1 MIGNYTAVDY
11 QVHSRFSHDG
21 RATIDQHCRRAIEIG
36 LDEIG
41 FSEHKDFD
49 PQDPVV
55 DYFQYQLWMKAIQKA
70 RERYEGRLTI
80 RAGIEIDYQRWFEDE
95 IGIWLQQHAFDFV
108 IGSVHYVD
116 RKMLMT
122 PEYNAGRTA
131 YTAWRDYLAAVR
143 DSVAAGLFDII
154 GHMEYANRRGVAV
167 WGLPEAGSLE
177 DETNDVLR
185 LAVKK
190 RCALE
195 INSAGLHQGIG
206 VTYPCAD
213 TVRRYADLGGTLLS
227 IGSDAHHPDQL
238 GWKYQT
244 VAELAIDCGLTTVT
258 TWSNR
263 KRLIRPLRPSGARD
277 SRKAPPAPE

>member
-1 MIGNYTAVDY
+1 MIGKYTAVDY

-21 RATIDQHCRRAIEIG
+21 RASIDQQCRRAVEIG

-55 DYFQYQLWMKAIQKA
+55 NYFQYTPWMEAIGKA
-70 RERYEGRLTI
+70 RDKYRGRLTI

-95 IGIWLQQHAFDFV
+95 AGAWLGQHAFDFV

-116 RKMLMT
+116 RQMLMT

-143 DSVAAGLFDII
+143 DSVASGMFDII
-154 GHMEYANRRGVAV
+154 GHMEYANRRGAAV
-167 WGLPEAGSLE
+167 WGLPDPGSLA
-177 DETNDVLR
+177 DETADVLR
-185 LAVKK
+185 LAVEKGV
-190 RCALE
+190 ALE

-206 VTYPCAD
+206 VTYPVAD
-213 TVRRYADLGGTLLS
+213 TIRRYAELGGTRLS

-238 GWKYQT
+238 GWKYET
-244 VAELAIDCGLTTVT
+244 VAQLAISCGLAEVT

-263 KRLIRPLRPSGARD
+263 KPLNRPL
-277 SRKAPPAPE
+277 KPPGP